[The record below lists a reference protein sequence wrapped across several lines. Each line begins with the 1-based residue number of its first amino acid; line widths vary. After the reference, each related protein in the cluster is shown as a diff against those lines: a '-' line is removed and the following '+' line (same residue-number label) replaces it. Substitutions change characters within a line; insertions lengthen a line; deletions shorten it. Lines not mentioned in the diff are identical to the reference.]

1 MISNLLFGS
10 IGVLVETSEL
20 QRQSFN
26 RALNMNGVNWNWN
39 IGTYCDLLKEPGG
52 KKRLSEYSDNQLNAE
67 KVDQIHRDKQSVYE
81 ELIGV
86 GVKPRSGCVEAIKK
100 CKDNGGKVG
109 FVTATTPYTVA
120 IIEKSLSN
128 YINFDD
134 FDIITSCNS
143 VSKPK
148 PSSDIYKYV
157 LSELEIEAAQT
168 IAIEDTKANQDAAT
182 KPQPQRGCAPE
193 GRSLRPAHYLA
204 DLDLLDGRSRG
215 GARRHAPWPRGVG
228 EHGQVSGVG

>member
-1 MISNLLFGS
+1 MTSNLLFGS

-20 QRQSFN
+20 QRQAFN

-52 KKRLSEYSDNQLNAE
+52 KKRLSNYADNQLSDE
-67 KVDQIHRDKQSVYE
+67 KVEQIHKDKQSVFD

-86 GVKPRSGCVEAIKK
+86 GVKPRSGCVEALKK
-100 CKDNGGKVG
+100 CKDSGGKVG
-109 FVTATTPYTVA
+109 FVTSTTPYTIDIVK
-120 IIEKSLSN
+120 KSLSN

-157 LSELEIEAAQT
+157 LSELEIEAAHT

-182 KPQPQRGCAPE
+182 NSGINC
-193 GRSLRPAHYLA
+193 YLYPGEYSVFCYNETR
-204 DLDLLDGRSRG
+204 DMTFISDGTMLPTLLSN
-215 GARRHAPWPRGVG
+215 
-228 EHGQVSGVG
+228 